1 MKYNEQTM
9 NQIFNGMLWGEEK
22 NLCPIYCVFKLKNWG
37 NLSGDMLM
45 GYATC
50 TSGGWLLI
58 VMYSPL
64 EQVFNEDPT
73 QTYATYEIAL
83 AKSLKIRK
91 TIFGQYI
98 IKMVFPA
105 EKKDIKI
112 RLQAAPKVFGY
123 NFPNQKRNLEKMVE
137 ILNNIREDK

>member
-1 MKYNEQTM
+1 
-9 NQIFNGMLWGEEK
+9 
-22 NLCPIYCVFKLKNWG
+22 
-37 NLSGDMLM
+37 MLM

-58 VMYSPL
+58 MMYSGM
-64 EQVFNEDPT
+64 EQFLNENPR

-91 TIFGQYI
+91 TIFGQYV

-105 EKKDIKI
+105 EKRDMRPFQVLCKLKKPI
-112 RLQAAPKVFGY
+112 
-123 NFPNQKRNLEKMVE
+123 
-137 ILNNIREDK
+137 